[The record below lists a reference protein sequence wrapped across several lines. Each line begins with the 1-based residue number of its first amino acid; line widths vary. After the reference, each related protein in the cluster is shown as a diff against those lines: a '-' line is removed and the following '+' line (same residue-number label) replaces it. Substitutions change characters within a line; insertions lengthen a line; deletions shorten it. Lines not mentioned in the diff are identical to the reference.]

1 MSNNDG
7 SNGTALGQGASNPV
21 ALAVAAA
28 NEWDPMAH
36 DDEVPSTECL
46 ERVKR
51 ELADLEAEPLP
62 CAFVS
67 ADPKDVTKINALI
80 VGPEGTPFS
89 GGFFYVLLKC
99 PPDYPTIPP
108 RARLM
113 TTDAGRVKFSPNLHE
128 NGKMCLSIL
137 GTGPGPSWN
146 NAYGVAGVLLTVQSL
161 MTESPYHDEPG
172 YEVQNQSRKLSR
184 YDSIIQ
190 HETIRV
196 AVCDQV
202 DACLRGTSSLP
213 EPFWEQ
219 LFQSFPKFYDKYE
232 EAVKSQMHLSGSQMN
247 DPYGEWRG
255 TFQYATL
262 LTRLQ
267 SLKAQVDKRNEA
279 VAAKQADNQ
288 LAHNESSNS

>member
-1 MSNNDG
+1 MSNND
-7 SNGTALGQGASNPV
+7 GTALGQGAPNP
-21 ALAVAAA
+21 AAPAAAAA
-28 NEWDPMAH
+28 NAWDPTAH
-36 DDEVPSTECL
+36 DDEVPSAECL

-51 ELADLEAEPLP
+51 ELADLEAQPLP
-62 CAFVS
+62 CAFVTDRPQGRHQ
-67 ADPKDVTKINALI
+67 DPRAHRWSRGHAVRRR
-80 VGPEGTPFS
+80 
-89 GGFFYVLLKC
+89 LLLR
-99 PPDYPTIPP
+99 PPQVSPPNYPASPP

-137 GTGPGPSWN
+137 GTGPGPSWD

-219 LFQSFPKFYDKYE
+219 LFQGFPKFYDKYE
-232 EAVKSQMHLSGSQMN
+232 AAVKSQLHLSGSQMN
-247 DPYGEWRG
+247 DPFGDWRG
-255 TFQYATL
+255 TFQYGTL

-267 SLKAQVDKRNEA
+267 NLKAQVDKRNEV
-279 VAAKQADNQ
+279 VAAKLAETQWAYNQAPIN
-288 LAHNESSNS
+288 

>member
-1 MSNNDG
+1 MSSNDC
-7 SNGTALGQGASNPV
+7 SNGAPLGQGAPNP
-21 ALAVAAA
+21 ATASAAML
-28 NEWDPMAH
+28 NEWDPTAH
-36 DDEVPSTECL
+36 DGEVPSDECVA
-46 ERVKR
+46 RVKR
-51 ELADLEAEPLP
+51 ELAELEARPLP
-62 CAFVS
+62 SAFVA
-67 ADPKDVTKINALI
+67 ADPKDVTKIHALV
-80 VGPEGTPFS
+80 VGPPGTPFE
-89 GGFFYVLLKC
+89 GGFFYVLIKC
-99 PPDYPTIPP
+99 PPNYPITPP

-146 NAYGVAGVLLTVQSL
+146 PAYGVAAVLLTVQSL

-202 DACLRGTSSLP
+202 EACLRGTSSLP
-213 EPFWEQ
+213 KPFWEK
-219 LFQSFPKFYDKYE
+219 LFEGFPKFYDKYE
-232 EAVKSQMHLSGSQMN
+232 QVVKSQMHLTGSQMN
-247 DPYGEWRG
+247 DPYGDWRG
-255 TFQYATL
+255 TFQYETL

-267 SLKAQVDKRNEA
+267 KLKEEVDKRNEA
-279 VAAKQADNQ
+279 AAAEATEKQSQ
-288 LAHNESSNS
+288 STQMC